1 MKFLIDRFLFSDQIL
16 NFSIMIL
23 KFSTFSLLPS
33 NGNSAVDI
41 SVADIS
47 VADISK
53 VKISF
58 YV

>member
-16 NFSIMIL
+16 NFCIMEL
-23 KFSTFSLLPS
+23 KFSTFLLLPS
-33 NGNSAVDI
+33 NGDSALG
-41 SVADIS
+41 IS

-53 VKISF
+53 VKTSF